1 MSYLSLAERGVPRSI
16 AVPSSSHGTRQ
27 QSGRREAADQPP
39 HTHTHTTRKSEGRL
53 GLGVRRW
60 RMEEGWR
67 GSGGG
72 PSRAQRSRAKP
83 LPTVNPKER
92 VGGSATA
99 LQNLPPCLTG
109 NFGFTGGGG
118 RGEGRREAEGA
129 GKPAGAGSRAEPG
142 QPGGSEAEGS
152 ARISPAPAA
161 PRSPRLCSGCVRCVA
176 EGRSPGL
183 SREVTITS
191 GRRRAEGN
199 LGAPSHSWN
208 RRKGLCEGG
217 SGFGPWP
224 RLRAAVHPQKGR
236 CRPPLRAPG
245 LQPGD
250 EGAGGPGCPP
260 RGAAPRGLR
269 GCHSP
274 PGNPACP
281 PGINSLVLI
290 NKCISP
296 S

>member
-1 MSYLSLAERGVPRSI
+1 M
-16 AVPSSSHGTRQ
+16 
-27 QSGRREAADQPP
+27 
-39 HTHTHTTRKSEGRL
+39 
-53 GLGVRRW
+53 
-60 RMEEGWR
+60 
-67 GSGGG
+67 
-72 PSRAQRSRAKP
+72 
-83 LPTVNPKER
+83 
-92 VGGSATA
+92 
-99 LQNLPPCLTG
+99 QNLPPCLTG

-161 PRSPRLCSGCVRCVA
+161 PRCAPPAFVQVVCDVW
-176 EGRSPGL
+176 
-183 SREVTITS
+183 
-191 GRRRAEGN
+191 RRAGHRGSPEES
-199 LGAPSHSWN
+199 PS
-208 RRKGLCEGG
+208 R
-217 SGFGPWP
+217 
-224 RLRAAVHPQKGR
+224 V
-236 CRPPLRAPG
+236 
-245 LQPGD
+245 
-250 EGAGGPGCPP
+250 EGAGRGGICVPPPTPRTSAKGFVKEGTGLAPGRGSGRPCTPKRRDVAPP
-260 RGAAPRGLR
+260 SAPQGCNRGMRGREDPVVPPGAAPRGLR